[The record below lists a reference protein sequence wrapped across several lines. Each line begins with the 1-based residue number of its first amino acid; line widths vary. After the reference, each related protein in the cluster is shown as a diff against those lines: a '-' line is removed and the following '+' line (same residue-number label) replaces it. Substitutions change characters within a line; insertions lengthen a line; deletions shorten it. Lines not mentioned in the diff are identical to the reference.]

1 MGGGSKSSSSSA
13 SDYSQTTQS
22 ASGINTGQQLAVS
35 GASTLNYQNEF
46 SSGVQAIMSQ
56 LIDTAAAGLELA
68 VKTVSTNT
76 QDSLSKVAAAAA
88 QASQPDLEI
97 VKSQSTFM
105 PWILVAAFATIA
117 IVLRKK

>member
-35 GASTLNYQNEF
+35 GASTLNYTNQF
-46 SSGVQAIMSQ
+46 DKGVQAIMSQ

-68 VKTVSTNT
+68 VKTVSENT
-76 QDSLSKVAAAAA
+76 QNSLDKVTQAAQ
-88 QASQPDLEI
+88 QASQPDLEV
-97 VKSQSTFM
+97 VKSQSSYM

-117 IVLRKK
+117 LVLRK